1 MGSPAQ
7 AVGRDSIVPF
17 LAENSNRKMDAAV
30 AATFDAGNSFNTK
43 LKETLSGLLSA
54 NNERK
59 AEIDALR
66 SDHDQLKSD
75 HDALEV
81 TTTRENDLRKNE
93 IKSLEERTQKDNQA
107 RITDIAKLEGKL
119 DTENGARK
127 QEIANL
133 DSWAKGENDSR
144 KTEIANLDNF
154 AKSENDARIKD
165 ISDINS
171 RMEKE
176 NSERNAEDK
185 ALNDRIDKEIRDRQ
199 DAVSSLESRMNELN
213 DNRGA
218 ELDELKTRLMKEN
231 AFLKMLASKPM
242 SVCFDAYRTKAYD
255 GGGEENLT
263 FQGCSVNTGGG
274 MDPDTGIFT
283 APIGGLYMFVFHV
296 ATHDNKKALLSIRL
310 NGEEVASVFDQ
321 NHKDNHKNSM
331 AGTNILINLK
341 AGDEVVVYAYTG
353 TWLADFAMNHYT
365 HWVGLLLKPSEDE
378 VDGFRKSAND
388 EVDAA
393 NAAGP
398 DCKVANGFI
407 PELKTAVAE
416 HGVAE

>member
-1 MGSPAQ
+1 MG
-7 AVGRDSIVPF
+7 
-17 LAENSNRKMDAAV
+17 
-30 AATFDAGNSFNTK
+30 
-43 LKETLSGLLSA
+43 
-54 NNERK
+54 
-59 AEIDALR
+59 
-66 SDHDQLKSD
+66 
-75 HDALEV
+75 
-81 TTTRENDLRKNE
+81 
-93 IKSLEERTQKDNQA
+93 
-107 RITDIAKLEGKL
+107 
-119 DTENGARK
+119 
-127 QEIANL
+127 
-133 DSWAKGENDSR
+133 
-144 KTEIANLDNF
+144 
-154 AKSENDARIKD
+154 
-165 ISDINS
+165 
-171 RMEKE
+171 
-176 NSERNAEDK
+176 
-185 ALNDRIDKEIRDRQ
+185 
-199 DAVSSLESRMNELN
+199 
-213 DNRGA
+213 RGA

-263 FQGCSVNTGGG
+263 FQGTSVNTGGG

-283 APIGGLYMFVFHV
+283 CPIGGLYMFVFHV
-296 ATHDNKKALLSIRL
+296 AT
-310 NGEEVASVFDQ
+310 
-321 NHKDNHKNSM
+321 KDNHKNSM
-331 AGTNILINLK
+331 AGTNILLSLK

>member
-107 RITDIAKLEGKL
+107 RITDIAKLDGKL
-119 DTENGARK
+119 DSENNARK
-127 QEIANL
+127 DEIKAL
-133 DSWAKGENDSR
+133 DGWAKGENDAR
-144 KTEIANLDNF
+144 KTAIANLDNF
-154 AKSENDARIKD
+154 AKSENDGRKADIAALNARAD
-165 ISDINS
+165 AEAAARDS
-171 RMEKE
+171 
-176 NSERNAEDK
+176 EDK
-185 ALNDRIDKEIRDRQ
+185 ALSDRISKEISDREAAISDLQ
-199 DAVSSLESRMNELN
+199 NRSDSQN
-213 DNRGA
+213 DERISDIA
-218 ELDELKTRLMKEN
+218 DLKTKMMQEN
-231 AFLKMLASKPM
+231 AFLKSLSGKTLG
-242 SVCFDAYRTKAYD
+242 VYFNAYRTKAYD

-263 FQGCSVNTGGG
+263 FQGTYCNVGGG
-274 MDPDTGIFT
+274 LDTDTGIFT
-283 APIGGLYMFVFHV
+283 CPTGGTYMFQFHI
-296 ATHDNKKALLSIRL
+296 ATHDNKKALLSIRK
-310 NGEEVASVFDQ
+310 NGEEIASIFDQ

-331 AGTNILINLK
+331 AGQNIIMDVK
-341 AGDEVVVYAYTG
+341 RGDEIVVYAYTG
-353 TWLADFAMNHYT
+353 TWLADFPMNHYT
-365 HWVGLLLKPSEDE
+365 HWVGLLLKPSEE
-378 VDGFRKSAND
+378 EIES
-388 EVDAA
+388 
-393 NAAGP
+393 
-398 DCKVANGFI
+398 
-407 PELKTAVAE
+407 LKKEAYE
-416 HGVAE
+416 NY

>member
-66 SDHDQLKSD
+66 GDHEELKKN
-75 HDALEV
+75 HEAFVV
-81 TTTRENDLRKNE
+81 TAERENDLRKNE

-127 QEIANL
+127 TEIANL
-133 DSWAKGENDSR
+133 DSWAKGENDAR
-144 KTEIANLDNF
+144 KSEIANLDNF

-263 FQGCSVNTGGG
+263 FQGTSVNTGGG

-283 APIGGLYMFVFHV
+283 CPIGGLYMFVFHV

-321 NHKDNHKNSM
+321 NHKDNHKSSM
-331 AGTNILINLK
+331 AGTTILLQLK
-341 AGDEVVVYAYTG
+341 KGDEVCVYAYTG
-353 TWLADFAMNHYT
+353 TWLADFPMNHYT
-365 HWVGLLLKPSEDE
+365 HWVGLLLKPSQEEEDNFMKKAE
-378 VDGFRKSAND
+378 EKVDSG
-388 EVDAA
+388 EM
-393 NAAGP
+393 
-398 DCKVANGFI
+398 I
-407 PELKTAVAE
+407 L
-416 HGVAE
+416 

>member
-66 SDHDQLKSD
+66 GDHEELKKN
-75 HDALEV
+75 HEAFVV
-81 TTTRENDLRKNE
+81 TAERENDLRKNE

-263 FQGCSVNTGGG
+263 FQGTSVNTGGG

-283 APIGGLYMFVFHV
+283 CPIGGLYMFVFHV

-310 NGEEVASVFDQ
+310 NGEVVASA
-321 NHKDNHKNSM
+321 S
-331 AGTNILINLK
+331 
-341 AGDEVVVYAYTG
+341 TG
-353 TWLADFAMNHYT
+353 TWLADFAMNHYS
-365 HWVGLLLKPSEDE
+365 HWVGLLLKPSED
-378 VDGFRKSAND
+378 
-388 EVDAA
+388 
-393 NAAGP
+393 
-398 DCKVANGFI
+398 
-407 PELKTAVAE
+407 
-416 HGVAE
+416 

>member
-1 MGSPAQ
+1 MGTQNQLLLFS
-7 AVGRDSIVPF
+7 
-17 LAENSNRKMDAAV
+17 SNATIGGNPTQLTLTMEADMQ
-30 AATFDAGNSFNTK
+30 ATFDNCNNFNTK
-43 LKETLSGLLSA
+43 LQDTLRGLINA

-59 AEIDALR
+59 SEIDGLR
-66 SDHDQLKSD
+66 GDHEDLKKAHEQFQTS
-75 HDALEV
+75 AE
-81 TTTRENDLRKNE
+81 RENDLRKNE
-93 IKSLEERTQKDNQA
+93 IKSLEEKTMKENQA

-127 QEIANL
+127 AEIANL
-133 DSWAKGENDSR
+133 DSWAKGENDAR

-154 AKSENDARIKD
+154 AHSENDGRIKD

-242 SVCFDAYRTKAYD
+242 AVCFDAYRTKAYD

-263 FQGCSVNTGGG
+263 FQGCSVNVGGG
-274 MDPDTGIFT
+274 MDPDTGCFI
-283 APIGGLYMFVFHV
+283 APLGGSYLFVFHI

-331 AGTNILINLK
+331 AGTNTMLSLK
-341 AGDEVVVYAYTG
+341 AGDEVCVYAYTG
-353 TWLADFAMNHYT
+353 TWLADFPMNHYT
-365 HWVGLLLKPSEDE
+365 HWVGLLLKPSQE
-378 VDGFRKSAND
+378 
-388 EVDAA
+388 
-393 NAAGP
+393 
-398 DCKVANGFI
+398 
-407 PELKTAVAE
+407 
-416 HGVAE
+416 